1 VSNLESAPGE
11 VLLECPPA
19 SGVQILDPR
28 EVPLGGPRAMSV
40 HRTLPQ
46 RARSLIGAWCFVDH
60 YGPGDVAVTGGMEV
74 PPHPH
79 IGLQTVSWLFEG
91 AVEHRDSVGSRAEVA
106 PGTLN
111 LMTAGRG
118 IQHSEYSTPA
128 TTTLHGA
135 QLWLALPGELRAG
148 APGFEATAAVDFA
161 LGPAAVRLFIGE
173 LAGHRA
179 AATVFSPLVGAEIT
193 LPAGERVGIPVDAA
207 FEHGVL
213 VDRGSPRVDGTR
225 VPERALAFRAP
236 GRDVLDLDA
245 GDADARV
252 LLLGGAPFGEQ
263 LVMWWNFVGR
273 DHDEIATARADWE
286 RRRAGDDDRF
296 GVIDDAHA
304 PLPAPTLPPVRLR
317 PRD

>member
-1 VSNLESAPGE
+1 VSNLDPSPGE
-11 VLLECPPA
+11 LTLECPPA
-19 SGVQILDPR
+19 AGVEILAPR
-28 EVPLGGPRAMSV
+28 EVPLGGPRAMTV

-60 YGPGDVAVTGGMEV
+60 YGPEDVAVTGGMEV

-91 AVEHRDSVGSRAEVA
+91 EVEHRDSVGSRAEVT

-118 IQHSEYSTPA
+118 IQHSEYSTAA

-135 QLWLALPGELRAG
+135 QLWLALPGGTRNG
-148 APGFEATAAVDFA
+148 TPGFEATTAIDFA
-161 LGPAAVRLFIGE
+161 LDGAAVRLFIGE
-173 LAGHRA
+173 LAGRRA
-179 AATVFSPLVGAEIT
+179 EATVFSALVGAELT
-193 LPAGERVGIPVDAA
+193 LPAGARAVVPVDPG

-213 VDRGSPRVDGTR
+213 VDRGTPRVDGTP
-225 VPERALAFRAP
+225 VPERALAFRAA
-236 GRDVLDLDA
+236 GRDTLELDA
-245 GDADARV
+245 GDAGTRV

-273 DHDEIATARADWE
+273 DHDEIAAARADWE
-286 RRRAGDDDRF
+286 RRLAGDTDRF
-296 GVIDDAHA
+296 GTIDDAHA
-304 PLPAPTLPPVRLR
+304 PLPAPVLPPVRLR